1 MGVIN
6 ILPKHVA
13 ELIAAGEVVER
24 PSSVV
29 KEAMENSID
38 AGANSV
44 TVEIRRGGT
53 TYIRITD
60 NGCGISRDDIPK
72 VFMNHATSKLAVE
85 ADLHTIGTLGFR
97 GEAMASIAAVSKVEL
112 LTRAEGETFGSR
124 CCISGGSEA
133 EIDDAGCPKG
143 TTLVVR
149 DLFYNVPARM
159 KFLKKDVTEANA
171 IAAVIDRVAL
181 SHPEVS
187 VRFIRD
193 GKEAL
198 STPGDGQ
205 LLSAIYAVYGK
216 EFSGNMLPVDYT
228 MHEIHVSGYICR
240 PLAAKASRGM
250 QIFYINGRFVKTRT
264 AMAALEEAYKNMI
277 MVGKF
282 PSCVLHLEFSPYL
295 VDVNVHPAK
304 TEVRFANEKPIFEAV
319 YYACKNALQAYDL
332 REDRKKAYTPQTVA
346 ELKKESAPE
355 QTVLAPHE
363 LPKPHE
369 PKPQPVITA
378 PRKPIVEVRNVSAG
392 SVADIA
398 SSSSFHESPSVGY
411 RLSEQKPLAVR
422 TTAEVRSEFHHKEL
436 DVIVD
441 DDAELPQPQITVKA
455 ETPEPQSMTKACEP
469 QPEDE
474 PKPKKEDKIRVIG
487 EAFSTYILVE
497 VNNEL
502 LMIDKHAA
510 HERMLFNKL
519 KESAG
524 TDCSQ
529 VLLTPVSVTLPKEEY
544 SALMQNTQ
552 LLSQVGFAVEDF
564 GDGTVRVR
572 EMPLS
577 LDGAQAA
584 PLIEEIAANLAA
596 GKQKVTTAQAD
607 WLYHSI
613 ACRAAIKAGD
623 KTTAYE
629 QELFVK
635 KLLSDPD
642 IRYCPHGRPV
652 LISLSRREL
661 EKRFGRV

>member
-6 ILPKHVA
+6 ILPKHIA

-38 AGANSV
+38 AGADSV
-44 TVEIRRGGT
+44 TVEIKRGGT

-72 VFMNHATSKLAVE
+72 VFMNHATSKVSDE
-85 ADLHTIGTLGFR
+85 ADLQKIGTLGFR

-112 LTRAEGETFGSR
+112 LTRADGETFGTR
-124 CCISGGSEA
+124 CCVNGGSEP
-133 EIDDAGCPKG
+133 ETDDAGCPKG

-171 IAAVIDRVAL
+171 IAAVVDRVAL

-193 GKEAL
+193 GKETL

-216 EFSGNMLPVDYT
+216 DFSGNMIPVDYQ
-228 MHEIHVSGYICR
+228 MHEIRVSGYICR

-250 QIFYINGRFVKTRT
+250 QNFYINGRFVKTRT
-264 AMAALEEAYKNMI
+264 AMAALEEAYRNMI

-282 PSCVLHLEFSPYL
+282 PSCVLHLDFSPYL

-304 TEVRFANEKPIFEAV
+304 IEVRFANEKPVFDAV
-319 YYACKNALQAYDL
+319 YYACKNALQEYDL
-332 REDRKKAYTPQTVA
+332 RGDKKKPVVQPTA
-346 ELKKESAPE
+346 EFKKEPVPE
-355 QTVLAPHE
+355 QTVLASVQ
-363 LPKPHE
+363 KPVSAPITRPQ
-369 PKPQPVITA
+369 PKPQPVPA
-378 PRKPIVEVRNVSAG
+378 MRQPAVEVRNVSPQ
-392 SVADIA
+392 SVRDIPVHA
-398 SSSSFHESPSVGY
+398 AMHEDSGGY
-411 RLSEQKPLAVR
+411 IRREPVLSAVVRPATEKPRQELFR
-422 TTAEVRSEFHHKEL
+422 KEL
-436 DVIVD
+436 DIVVD
-441 DDAELPQPQITVKA
+441 DEDELPKPKPAAVQPV
-455 ETPEPQSMTKACEP
+455 PEPQPVAAE
-469 QPEDE
+469 E
-474 PKPKKEDKIRVIG
+474 PKKKEDKIRVIG
-487 EAFSTYILVE
+487 EAFATYILVQFNDE
-497 VNNEL
+497 I

-519 KESAG
+519 KENAR
-524 TDCSQ
+524 DCSQ
-529 VLLTPVSVTLPKEEY
+529 MLLTPVSVTLSKEEY
-544 SALMQNTQ
+544 SALMQNTD
-552 LLSQVGFAVEDF
+552 LLSAAGFGVEDF

-577 LDGAQAA
+577 LDGADAA
-584 PLIEEIAANLAA
+584 PLIEEIAAGLAS
-596 GKQKVTTAQAD
+596 GKQKVTTAQTD
-607 WLYHSI
+607 WLYHSV

-623 KTTAYE
+623 HTSAYE
-629 QELFVK
+629 QEIFVK
-635 KLLSDPD
+635 KLLNDPD

-652 LISLSRREL
+652 LISLTRREL

>member
-38 AGANSV
+38 AGADSV

-112 LTRAEGETFGSR
+112 LTRTEDETFGSR
-124 CCISGGSEA
+124 CCISGGGEP

-143 TTLVVR
+143 TTLVIR

-159 KFLKKDVTEANA
+159 KFLKKDITEANA
-171 IAAVIDRVAL
+171 IAAVVDRVAL

-205 LLSAIYAVYGK
+205 LLSSIYSVYGK
-216 EFSGNMLPVDYT
+216 AFAEGMIPVDYQ
-228 MHEIHVSGYICR
+228 MHEIRVSGYICR

-250 QIFYINGRFVKTRT
+250 QNFYINGRFVKTRT
-264 AMAALEEAYKNMI
+264 AMAALEEAYRNMI

-282 PSCVLHLEFSPYL
+282 PSCVLHLNFSPYL

-304 TEVRFANEKPIFEAV
+304 IEVRFANEKPIFEAV
-319 YYACKNALQAYDL
+319 YYACKNALQEYDL
-332 REDRKKAYTPQTVA
+332 RGDVKKAYTQQTVA
-346 ELKKESAPE
+346 ELKNEPPAE
-355 QTVLAPHE
+355 QTLLATHT
-363 LPKPHE
+363 
-369 PKPQPVITA
+369 PKPQPAVLS
-378 PRKPIVEVRNVSAG
+378 RKPVVEVRNVSPQ

-398 SSSSFHESPSVGY
+398 SHSAMHEAPLSEY
-411 RLSEQKPLAVR
+411 RLSERKPFA
-422 TTAEVRSEFHHKEL
+422 AEPVVPRPRSQPQPEAYRKEL
-436 DVIVD
+436 DIIVD
-441 DDAELPQPQITVKA
+441 DDDELPQPQIAVK
-455 ETPEPQSMTKACEP
+455 PEAQSPQNEP
-469 QPEDE
+469 EVREPRPAAE
-474 PKPKKEDKIRVIG
+474 PKPEREEKIQVIG
-487 EAFSTYILVE
+487 EAFATYILVQ
-497 VNNEL
+497 VNDEL
-502 LMIDKHAA
+502 LVIDKHAA

-519 KESAG
+519 KEGAG
-524 TDCSQ
+524 ADCSQ
-529 VLLTPVSVTLPKEEY
+529 VLLTPVSVMLPKDEY
-544 SALMQNTQ
+544 SALLQNME
-552 LLSQVGFAVEDF
+552 LLVQAGFVVEDF

-572 EMPLS
+572 ETPLL
-577 LDGAQAA
+577 LDGAQVA
-584 PLIEEIAANLAA
+584 PLIEEIAANLAS

-607 WLYHSI
+607 WLYHSV
-613 ACRAAIKAGD
+613 ARRAAIKAGD
-623 KTTAYE
+623 KTSAYE
-629 QELFVK
+629 QEIFVK

-652 LISLSRREL
+652 LISLTRREL